1 MRGDLV
7 SAYADAALGR
17 ISDEDIEGEPTLE
30 ELKAIGVIIV
40 LEAVGVAFP
49 LKLESLE
56 RIAATKTPRP
66 QWLLLSVNPAT
77 QQRGEQAVVW
87 VSDDYRAAFLKLFD
101 DYLDDERLTKKGQPK
116 NRALVANINAIRS
129 AVLADLWRSAGA
141 PPTSGTRWWELWLT
155 VTDDGVELLRSYVTV
170 NRLSMAE
177 RVLQLGDRTVV
188 WIKSQWADLQGLPF
202 TAVPLAEI
210 RRPEFVDT
218 IEDLPVDDQDVLA
231 GDLAARIT
239 AAPAT
244 APAVC
249 HLDTGIRRTHQ
260 LLAASV
266 LDADIHSVVGD
277 AGGDRAGHG
286 TAMAGLALFGP
297 LDAPLLSTGTV
308 TLSHRLESVKLLPD
322 PPTTHDPMTYG
333 LVTAQATA
341 APEATAGRRRV
352 FCLPI
357 TDTDVPEAD
366 PGVPTLWSATVD
378 ALAVGTDIGQA
389 NNGIQ
394 LIGLPDPDAAR
405 LFVVSAGNVEQ
416 ATFHVDHREVCD
428 LSAVQDPAQA
438 WNALTVGAYTTL
450 AGRPTH
456 PDYAGWSSVAEAG
469 DISPHSRTSVTFS
482 SRWPIKPDICM
493 EGGNVL
499 TNTVDF
505 EPRPSLLSLRTTAV
519 RHDLALDSANATSA
533 ATAQAARLGAL
544 AMAAYPTYWPET
556 IRGLLVHSAE
566 WTSRMRTDLD
576 QTDKK
581 REKLNLLRRFGWGVP
596 TEHDVLH
603 STSQAVTMV
612 TQDQF
617 APFDGPDHKAR
628 VFRLHRLPWPVE
640 VLRGLAEADVQ
651 LRVTLSY
658 FIEPS
663 ASRRGWRR
671 RYAYPSHG
679 LRFELKTPTESV
691 PAFLARMDDNAV
703 IEEAGHPPGGGDS
716 ERWLIGPNQRN
727 TGSLHQDVWE
737 GSGAE
742 LADCGL
748 IAVTPVGGWWKNNR
762 RKDRQ
767 DLPVRYALLVSLRT
781 SEQSVDLYTP
791 IETQLTIPVAAT

>member
-1 MRGDLV
+1 MSEPAGTLSHLTLQGRARDGVYARSARGGDKRIRDVERRAHGGRLRGDLV
-7 SAYADAALGR
+7 SAYADSDLSR
-17 ISDEDIEGEPTLE
+17 ITDEDIEREPTLE
-30 ELKAIGVIIV
+30 ELKALGVMIV
-40 LEAVGVAFP
+40 LEAAGVAFP
-49 LKLESLE
+49 LKLDSLQ
-56 RIAATKTPRP
+56 RTAATKVPRP

-77 QQRGEQAVVW
+77 PQRGEQAVVW

-101 DYLDDERLTKKGQPK
+101 DYLDDQRLTVKGQPK

-129 AVLADLWRSAGA
+129 AVLADLWRSAGD

-155 VTDDGVELLRSYVTV
+155 ATDDDVELVRRYVAV

-188 WIKSQWADLQGLPF
+188 WIRSQWADLQGLPF

-218 IEDLPVDDQDVLA
+218 IEDLPLDDQDTVA

-239 AAPAT
+239 PAPPD

-266 LDADIHSVVGD
+266 LDADIHSIVGD

-286 TAMAGLALFGP
+286 TAMAGLALFGH
-297 LDAPLLSTGTV
+297 LDGALLAAGTV
-308 TLSHRLESVKLLPD
+308 TLTHRLESVKLLPD
-322 PPTTHDPMTYG
+322 PPAAHDPVTYG

-341 APEATAGRRRV
+341 APETISPRQRV

-357 TDTDVPEAD
+357 TDTDMPESA

-389 NNGIQ
+389 DDGIQ
-394 LIGLPDPDAAR
+394 LIGPPDPDAAR

-416 ATFHVDHREVCD
+416 DTFALGYREVCD

-438 WNALTVGAYTTL
+438 WNALTVGAYTALTE
-450 AGRPTH
+450 RPTH
-456 PDYAGWSSVAEAG
+456 PDYMGWSSVAEAG
-469 DISPHSRTSVTFS
+469 DISPHSRTSVLFGAP
-482 SRWPIKPDICM
+482 WPIKPDICL

-505 EPRPSLLSLRTTAV
+505 EPRHSLLSLRTTAV

-533 ATAQAARLGAL
+533 ATAQAARLAAL

-556 IRGLLVHSAE
+556 IRGLLVHSAQ
-566 WTSRMRTDLD
+566 WTPRMRADLD
-576 QTDKK
+576 QSGRKKDK
-581 REKLNLLRRFGWGVP
+581 LALLRRFVWGVP
-596 TEHDVLH
+596 NEQDVLH

-617 APFDGPDHKAR
+617 VPFDGPDHKAR
-628 VFRLHRLPWPVE
+628 VFRLHRLPWPVD

-658 FIEPS
+658 FVEPS

-671 RYAYPSHG
+671 RYAYASHG

-691 PAFLARMDDNAV
+691 AAFIARMDDNAV
-703 IEEAGHPPGGGDS
+703 IAG
-716 ERWLIGPNQRN
+716 
-727 TGSLHQDVWE
+727 
-737 GSGAE
+737 
-742 LADCGL
+742 
-748 IAVTPVGGWWKNNR
+748 
-762 RKDRQ
+762 
-767 DLPVRYALLVSLRT
+767 
-781 SEQSVDLYTP
+781 
-791 IETQLTIPVAAT
+791 